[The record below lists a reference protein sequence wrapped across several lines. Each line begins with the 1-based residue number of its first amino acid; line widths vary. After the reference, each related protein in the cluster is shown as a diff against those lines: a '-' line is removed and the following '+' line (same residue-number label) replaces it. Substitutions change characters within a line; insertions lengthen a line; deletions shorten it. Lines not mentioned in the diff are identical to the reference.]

1 MADTPLFPVWRIG
14 RLRMAT
20 DGQGV
25 TALVCAQGCPLD
37 CKYCI
42 NPGSKTFNDPM
53 RRVTAKEL
61 YDTVKKDG
69 LYYTA
74 TGGGVTFGGGEPLL
88 HADFITEFRKV
99 IPSEWRIYAETSLF
113 VPEQNVLEAA
123 FSVDRFFVDIKD
135 TNKEIYKNY
144 TGKDNALPLKN
155 LNILIKAAGADKIT
169 VRVPLIP
176 GYNTDADRSATVD
189 YLHGI
194 GITDID
200 LFRYTVRKQSSEKES
215 GK

>member
-53 RRVTAKEL
+53 RRVMAKEL

-88 HADFITEFRKV
+88 HTGFIAQFRKI
-99 IPSEWRIYAETSLF
+99 IPAEWHLYAESSLMI
-113 VPEQNVLEAA
+113 PEKNVYEAA
-123 FSVDRFFVDIKD
+123 VAVDHFFVDIKD
-135 TNKEIYKNY
+135 TNPEIYKAY
-144 TGKDNALPLKN
+144 TGGDSKTALSN
-155 LNILIKAAGADKIT
+155 LALLIKAAGADRIT

-176 GYNTDADRSATVD
+176 GYNTDEDRDRSVI
-189 YLHGI
+189 LLRGM

-200 LFRYTVRKQSSEKES
+200 LFKYKTAVQKEKQ
-215 GK
+215 